1 MYHAHYSAVSALW
14 CALNVHCLM
23 VTRYVVIDGL
33 CVLCYLGHA
42 VF

>member
-1 MYHAHYSAVSALW
+1 MFARL
-14 CALNVHCLM
+14 
-23 VTRYVVIDGL
+23 VVIGEL